1 MELRHLRY
9 FLAVGEVLSFTK
21 AAAKLRL
28 AQPSLSRQVQDLEDE
43 IGVDLLKRTRRGVTL
58 TAEGKLFLE
67 EARKILKQ
75 TDESVEKVRALTRG
89 QYGEMHV
96 GYAAAPTVEILS
108 PALSA
113 FQKAYPRVNVVLH
126 DLSRNEVIEGL
137 QNGTLELAVT
147 PIAEGSAVAGIEHEI
162 LRTYPFSVALG
173 ASHRLARLKAIPLE
187 KVALEP
193 LVGLRRKDAP
203 GFHDVLARMF
213 GPSAIKPRL
222 AVECDTV
229 SSLITAIETGRGI
242 ALVTSAFRHM
252 SGKRLVY
259 RPLAGTTEVFSLGI
273 LRAKN
278 GDVTPAGE
286 KLCELLRKVAK
297 ETIAGKPGKRTN

>member
-21 AAAKLRL
+21 ASAKLRL

-58 TAEGKLFLE
+58 TAEGKLFLA

-75 TDESVEKVRALTRG
+75 TDESVEKVRALTQG
-89 QYGEMHV
+89 QDGELHV

-126 DLSRNEVIEGL
+126 DLLRNEVIEGL
-137 QNGTLELAVT
+137 QNGTLDLAVT
-147 PIAEGSAVAGIEHEI
+147 PIAESSSVAGIEHEI

-187 KVALEP
+187 KIALEP

-213 GPSAIKPRL
+213 GRSVIKPRL

-242 ALVTSAFRHM
+242 ALVISAFRHV

-259 RPLAGTTEVFSLGI
+259 RPLAGTTEVFSVGI
-273 LRAKN
+273 VRAKN

-286 KLCELLRKVAK
+286 RFCELLRKVAK
-297 ETIAGKPGKRTN
+297 ETSAGKPGKRTN